1 MVSGKVET
9 SLRGVTAAFD
19 GTLAPLLFG
28 EAGQINAVAPFA
40 VAGKSTTVMT
50 VSVPGG
56 GTFTQTLPV
65 STAAPAIFAIG
76 ASGQGAI
83 LNGNFS
89 VNSAA
94 NPAARGSSISIYA
107 TGTGLLSPTA
117 TDGAIV
123 SPSSL
128 PLSVSPVTVNI
139 GGLPATVSYQGGAP
153 GLVAGVMQINAQ
165 VPAGVAPGPAVPVT
179 ISAGGVAGL
188 NTVTVAVN

>member
-1 MVSGKVET
+1 MFV
-9 SLRGVTAAFD
+9 
-19 GTLAPLLFG
+19 
-28 EAGQINAVAPFA
+28 
-40 VAGKSTTVMT
+40 
-50 VSVPGG
+50 
-56 GTFTQTLPV
+56 
-65 STAAPAIFAIG
+65 IG

-83 LNGNFS
+83 LNGNLS